1 MIPAIQ
7 ELNFPKKEGKQYATL
22 SHATVNLADM
32 GEKTISTQVK
42 IDGEIVPDFSY
53 DWAVEFQGEKYIM
66 PLRIPQGAK
75 ENTSLNSTIDLTFQH
90 WAIYQLK
97 RWPFVTMQPIQT
109 GTAIADEE
117 VATVQLNLKDFCDL
131 FGQVLEYYYG
141 DTITIDL
148 NPGWQ
153 GKEEAT
159 LITINHSYIWD
170 VLIKFHELF
179 AVRWAIEPRK
189 GNDNRATGGE
199 RYVIKVGYPTTEADH
214 IFEYG
219 FEGGL
224 LKLERQVQSDEIR
237 NMIKGRGGETNIP
250 LRYFKGKDP
259 NNPDFKPDPD
269 WVEELA
275 NIYLPNLMPAT
286 FRSYIQGW
294 KAVHISKYPGYKAV
308 GESNAYAPWAYRKGY
323 TDTKFHP
330 VEYVKDDESIAKYGP
345 LQATLDNNDDIYPT
359 IQGTGLDVAVAVEQ
373 IKSDDVEES
382 VENDA
387 KVSGFEDK
395 GRLSKAEVLDGNG
408 RKAVEIISGT
418 FTVDKGK
425 KANLDEGPK
434 TFKVYKDEKYVG
446 LTTEKGKLTLT
457 VQKIPIEVGGYLVEA
472 EDVSLA
478 VVNALTGEERSA
490 SGIPEGVYFFRLRMT
505 LHNTTKNKLKVVVSC
520 ESATVT
526 SATLES
532 DNWKNT
538 FNIWVKNIWES
549 SKQNDESDD
558 AYAERVWKPILG
570 DRQRNTA
577 KVVFT
582 SGALWHEDYEFTIV
596 GFPAPDS
603 SKSHNG
609 DVSHWRIKLAKS
621 EAELET
627 TGLYVPSTQKQG
639 KAGDTF
645 AFVGTELTH
654 VPYVVQAE
662 IALDEWKKD
671 HLGEVKEIKPTFV
684 VTTDRVRLNN
694 EGNPDAL
701 INQLRAGNSL
711 RIADKRFV
719 QPMGDR
725 AYETLYLQ
733 SLTYTYREP
742 SSDDAALN
750 PDVEIIL
757 SNEYTTS
764 ANPVSVMQG
773 EISALQKQVGS
784 RSNLEQVVRAVGD
797 RLYLRKDGVSDRSLS
812 PTRFF
817 SLLTSG
823 DFRPGLVGGAGWG
836 FYKDENGNWVL
847 EADRVSVRQEMQVNT
862 LVINQ
867 AEGRGGMEIDTAAFM
882 EVTRVEETDNGYVC
896 YFDQKDGSVANLF
909 HVDDVAF
916 CNRWTPENQELKFYK
931 RRVVAVG
938 VDSVTL
944 TKPLN
949 EAQRPAKWPDS
960 GVNGTGVPAEKDN
973 IIHFGNYT
981 DKTRQYVKVRDV
993 VGGGYERYIE
1003 ELNSVNAKGVEY
1015 YFVGKQAGE
1024 SRWFVGNKDLVP
1036 YSGKGD
1042 GSYIEYINR
1051 RFNLNNVTLSIN
1063 TNIGDKTLAEYIK
1076 LVSPP
1081 VEQEDIEDFVNAIVD
1096 PRIDGVEGKLD
1107 GIQDQ
1112 IDGVIETWFYNGVP
1126 TLTNYPASSWNTDAL
1141 KTQHLGDLY
1150 YDNDTGTAY
1159 RFSQNAQGG
1168 YYWNT
1173 ITDDAITKAL
1183 AAAKAAQDTA
1193 DRKRRVFT
1201 QQPVPPYDEGDL
1213 WVNATYGTQYSNDI
1227 LRCLKSRATGSFA
1240 ISDWGLASNY
1250 TDDSALNA
1258 FISDYQQTIKDIET
1272 QIDGK
1277 AETWYQPT
1285 DPSTVARPNGWL
1297 GEASAEHKGD
1307 LWYCTADIAGTNY
1320 RKGTTWYWDGSKWKK
1335 QDVPQSVFD
1344 TIDGKAEIFV
1354 SKPTSGYKENDLWF
1368 LDADYTLSG
1377 VAYKEGTLVVAI
1389 RNMGAAWS
1397 ADDWVKKDRY
1407 TDDTLAQAAINRI
1420 AGFEYLKD
1428 AIANGATQF
1437 AGGLMLSSHIRL
1449 GEWDKSN
1456 PDKPVMS
1463 KVWAGMNGIYSNTAL
1478 GRTIA
1483 SWWGG
1488 DMVDL
1493 FDASDVRKKPRPAN
1507 AATSLVRMNGSA
1519 YFADGNIGFR
1529 ADGSGWLGN
1538 DLTGIKFDNN
1548 GSMTFGSG
1556 VRFDVENV
1564 EGLKTTLE
1572 TLGNFNI
1579 GLSTLLIPCDANGV
1593 PLKGGWAEATKDDGT
1608 GTGGI
1613 KAKGIKAKVDFFSDG
1628 GVTALGH
1635 GSGTGGGGGTGGGL
1649 YGLMTEWTTE
1659 SAATRSDAL
1668 GANLGWEL
1676 RTVKLDRAEAAG
1688 LYQPKGNYL
1697 TSHQSLAHLLKVDGS
1712 NGTASGVSELIRK
1725 LDGSVTAALTD
1736 ATLIVTSNANG
1747 EASDHKYYRRPASA
1761 LWSYVRG
1768 KGGSE
1773 WVTVSTAQTVTG
1785 KKTFSC
1791 AVADIITLHRSD
1803 ANGGAFVKY
1812 QPKNQ
1817 TVEEWL
1823 VGADI
1828 NSNFVWARRN
1838 SGSDLTVMSLDR
1850 SGNLTAGSF
1859 IKSGGS
1865 DKQVLMADGSV
1876 QTHWKAADMTSANT
1890 DHGMITPKAM
1900 NVWATKTFVTALGTS
1915 GNYLTWTKN
1924 GVANNITVPYATGAG
1939 KLNASVPATLAMT
1952 HRETMAYYGMGSNT
1966 VADKPSGVDAFGMLS
1981 LRTADGWQGQLLMAS
1996 NTATGLYW
2004 RTAMTLNGGW
2014 RTVLDSVN
2022 YAGILDSRYVTLS
2035 TVQTITGMKT
2045 FSHGLKIGNV
2055 LIEADAN
2062 GDVRVNGNIYA
2073 TGGVTALGSSGGSSS
2088 GGTGGTG
2095 ASYSRLDSWADY
2107 TPAKDGYV
2115 LSAKLGRDLYDNK
2128 LSRVDAQSLF
2138 QPRGSYVTLDTTQTI
2153 TGAKTFGSNK
2163 LRVVAGDPNYN
2174 HILRST
2180 NTAIPTSERDYA
2192 WQIYHATEG
2201 SGFRGLSIWSYDGDS
2216 KVFNQ
2221 VATFKAHGGNKL
2233 VVNGSV
2239 YATSLIRSG
2248 GTSAQFLKADGSVDS
2263 SSYLT
2268 TGAASSAYV
2277 KKAGD
2282 VMTGM
2287 LTTAGLVVPRDKYV
2301 YGVNEE
2307 GGSMLHF
2314 DGTRTVVGSIGEHS
2328 TAPTHLRSKTKHLT
2342 CGDNGTSYTVWDSG
2356 NDGSGSG
2363 LDADLLDGTHKSGL
2377 FTGLSNN
2384 GSTNNLSV
2392 TVGGVSKEVR
2402 VSAVGGY
2409 LTMTVSKND
2418 NYGRPVY
2425 LLIADV
2431 TTWYNTTTSGAGDTG
2446 IVGYLYGRRGGNL
2459 AGTSVQKIIA
2469 WCSYN
2474 NSYYRLQSDTD
2485 DFNAVLPRIVRY
2497 DGKYYL
2503 ALYMRGS
2510 GRDHCFIGFKSSNLL
2525 STFITVNADSS
2536 GAFGGLTVVHSE
2548 EGMAHFG
2555 NASTATKLET
2565 ARTLW
2570 GQPFDGTANVS
2581 GNMTGVGDINT
2592 ASAPIGTVYSSNW
2605 FRSTGSSGWRSE
2617 TYGGGW
2623 YMQDSTWIRSLGSKG
2638 LYMGTGTV
2646 RTDGSI
2652 VVGASEVFKVDP
2664 SGNVKAN
2671 TLKIGRAEISWDEAS
2686 TALKISTDVYS
2697 VKGVTALGSSGGAT
2711 GGGGGAS
2718 YGLIRNWGHTPAP
2731 TESTND
2737 ALGANLGWD
2746 LDRRLRSVESG
2757 AAVTVSTTGSGNA
2770 VTAISKSGTVITA
2783 TKGATFLTAHQ
2794 SLANYYTKSE
2804 VDAKDKRLVTYYPS
2818 RPTTA
2823 NVNFGNNAGLYT
2835 FLATSSMTSGK
2846 PARDGHILHMEW
2858 DNSLSWAG
2866 QIAVPNGGDMQWRY
2880 QQGNTWQA
2888 WRTILD
2894 SVNYATT
2901 LDSRYYTKSEV
2912 DAKNYIKDRTNG
2924 TATYL
2929 NYGASGVTTASWLA
2943 AWNGYE
2949 LRAMSP
2955 ANVRACINAV
2965 SKAGDTMTGAL
2976 QIDINSATKH
2986 LGFGRASYNY
2996 IGATASGGILGFTA
3010 NGKALGVAA
3019 NCDMIIEDNAVFPGT
3034 TNVGSLGKSAY
3045 RWANLYATTI
3055 NVTSQALVGNLNA
3068 DMLDGYHITNYQTGG
3083 WTGLKAY
3090 NEDSSTNYARY
3101 SHKLFKVDSPID
3113 CILRFR
3119 VTSDIN
3125 YPSYGE
3131 WVLRVNHT
3139 TNYGKCVI
3147 LAPAGVN
3154 KNDIDLKVYVD
3165 SDFGVWVQTT
3175 AIWGNTF
3182 QFRVERGSLP
3192 EVISTVSGTPPN
3204 VMHTL
3209 VNVGSVRNDGT
3220 HGAMILQANA
3230 QSATKLQTARTLWGQ
3245 SFDGSGNVSGSLSGV
3260 GTITGSGALVLV
3272 GNSHIYLKCGGSDA
3286 KSLVLND
3293 SAFKPFDSAGGRLS
3307 LGSASAR
3314 WSNTYSVLGNFS
3326 GLVTASAGIR
3336 IGEATISWDADRLA
3350 LRIDRDVYSDRGVTA
3365 LGSTGSQ
3372 GGPSGGG
3379 YGRYEDETWA
3389 KAPASGDVLA
3399 AKLGVQLHNRVK
3411 SLEGKNYLDALN
3423 LTTTGGGNAVTAVSL
3438 SADKKSLTVTK
3449 GASFSLSDHRH
3460 GLLHHDFATTLASTT
3475 TDDGWSMI
3483 NSSYHGF
3490 ILKSLR
3496 MGSSAPGWVLGNHA
3510 AGVCFGGSDTKGV
3523 LSCSYSSPS
3532 VRFAGGNGSKPVWH
3546 LTLTGTSGATYNLA
3560 NLLTSASAE
3569 STFVKKSGSTMTGRL
3584 VINGAAASQPLM
3596 VRGIVGQDGSGT
3608 VEALYLQY
3616 GANKPV
3622 FFGNGGTHNI
3632 SADGSQYS
3640 GNSATATALKTARSI
3655 NGTSFNG
3662 SADITTSHWGSARN
3676 ISIADSASANTGTA
3690 VSVNGSANVT
3700 LRLPATIKAALA
3712 GNASSAT
3719 QLQTARRLTI
3729 GGTGKD
3735 FNGTA
3740 ALSWSLDEIGVYS
3753 KSAADG
3759 RFVNVTGDSMT
3770 GSLYMV
3776 NGSARV
3782 TVTDGAGA
3790 DDGFG
3795 FVNVTRKNESANLA
3809 YFSMVKAGVGAY
3821 GIGVG
3826 PGGMILGSAWYS
3838 SDGKRKMNPW
3848 LTLDGSAMT
3857 VQGDILP
3864 DEDGKWDV
3872 GSRDWV
3878 YAGVYTARVV
3888 GNSDGDCLTLGVTEK
3903 LDAISID
3910 YDGAVGIGGVSSPQY
3925 PLDVKGVMRAD
3936 NILSNGGVTALKSTT
3951 TSDMRLKK
3959 VLGQLELRVEDIAG
3973 APSFVHLWRHETPFG
3988 DEEQAG
3994 TSAQYWLGVLP
4005 QAVDRSGRWLAL
4017 DYGKAA
4023 LLSAIALARRSQTHE
4038 ERIAELEAEV
4048 ERLRG
4053 MLGKRSA

>member
-1 MIPAIQ
+1 M
-7 ELNFPKKEGKQYATL
+7 
-22 SHATVNLADM
+22 
-32 GEKTISTQVK
+32 
-42 IDGEIVPDFSY
+42 
-53 DWAVEFQGEKYIM
+53 
-66 PLRIPQGAK
+66 
-75 ENTSLNSTIDLTFQH
+75 
-90 WAIYQLK
+90 
-97 RWPFVTMQPIQT
+97 
-109 GTAIADEE
+109 
-117 VATVQLNLKDFCDL
+117 
-131 FGQVLEYYYG
+131 
-141 DTITIDL
+141 
-148 NPGWQ
+148 
-153 GKEEAT
+153 
-159 LITINHSYIWD
+159 
-170 VLIKFHELF
+170 
-179 AVRWAIEPRK
+179 
-189 GNDNRATGGE
+189 
-199 RYVIKVGYPTTEADH
+199 
-214 IFEYG
+214 
-219 FEGGL
+219 
-224 LKLERQVQSDEIR
+224 
-237 NMIKGRGGETNIP
+237 
-250 LRYFKGKDP
+250 
-259 NNPDFKPDPD
+259 
-269 WVEELA
+269 
-275 NIYLPNLMPAT
+275 
-286 FRSYIQGW
+286 
-294 KAVHISKYPGYKAV
+294 
-308 GESNAYAPWAYRKGY
+308 
-323 TDTKFHP
+323 
-330 VEYVKDDESIAKYGP
+330 
-345 LQATLDNNDDIYPT
+345 
-359 IQGTGLDVAVAVEQ
+359 
-373 IKSDDVEES
+373 
-382 VENDA
+382 
-387 KVSGFEDK
+387 
-395 GRLSKAEVLDGNG
+395 
-408 RKAVEIISGT
+408 
-418 FTVDKGK
+418 
-425 KANLDEGPK
+425 
-434 TFKVYKDEKYVG
+434 
-446 LTTEKGKLTLT
+446 
-457 VQKIPIEVGGYLVEA
+457 
-472 EDVSLA
+472 
-478 VVNALTGEERSA
+478 
-490 SGIPEGVYFFRLRMT
+490 
-505 LHNTTKNKLKVVVSC
+505 
-520 ESATVT
+520 
-526 SATLES
+526 
-532 DNWKNT
+532 
-538 FNIWVKNIWES
+538 
-549 SKQNDESDD
+549 
-558 AYAERVWKPILG
+558 
-570 DRQRNTA
+570 
-577 KVVFT
+577 
-582 SGALWHEDYEFTIV
+582 
-596 GFPAPDS
+596 
-603 SKSHNG
+603 
-609 DVSHWRIKLAKS
+609 
-621 EAELET
+621 
-627 TGLYVPSTQKQG
+627 
-639 KAGDTF
+639 
-645 AFVGTELTH
+645 
-654 VPYVVQAE
+654 
-662 IALDEWKKD
+662 
-671 HLGEVKEIKPTFV
+671 
-684 VTTDRVRLNN
+684 
-694 EGNPDAL
+694 
-701 INQLRAGNSL
+701 
-711 RIADKRFV
+711 
-719 QPMGDR
+719 
-725 AYETLYLQ
+725 
-733 SLTYTYREP
+733 
-742 SSDDAALN
+742 
-750 PDVEIIL
+750 
-757 SNEYTTS
+757 
-764 ANPVSVMQG
+764 
-773 EISALQKQVGS
+773 
-784 RSNLEQVVRAVGD
+784 
-797 RLYLRKDGVSDRSLS
+797 
-812 PTRFF
+812 
-817 SLLTSG
+817 
-823 DFRPGLVGGAGWG
+823 
-836 FYKDENGNWVL
+836 
-847 EADRVSVRQEMQVNT
+847 
-862 LVINQ
+862 
-867 AEGRGGMEIDTAAFM
+867 
-882 EVTRVEETDNGYVC
+882 
-896 YFDQKDGSVANLF
+896 
-909 HVDDVAF
+909 
-916 CNRWTPENQELKFYK
+916 
-931 RRVVAVG
+931 
-938 VDSVTL
+938 
-944 TKPLN
+944 
-949 EAQRPAKWPDS
+949 
-960 GVNGTGVPAEKDN
+960 
-973 IIHFGNYT
+973 
-981 DKTRQYVKVRDV
+981 
-993 VGGGYERYIE
+993 
-1003 ELNSVNAKGVEY
+1003 
-1015 YFVGKQAGE
+1015 
-1024 SRWFVGNKDLVP
+1024 
-1036 YSGKGD
+1036 
-1042 GSYIEYINR
+1042 
-1051 RFNLNNVTLSIN
+1051 
-1063 TNIGDKTLAEYIK
+1063 
-1076 LVSPP
+1076 
-1081 VEQEDIEDFVNAIVD
+1081 
-1096 PRIDGVEGKLD
+1096 
-1107 GIQDQ
+1107 
-1112 IDGVIETWFYNGVP
+1112 
-1126 TLTNYPASSWNTDAL
+1126 
-1141 KTQHLGDLY
+1141 
-1150 YDNDTGTAY
+1150 
-1159 RFSQNAQGG
+1159 
-1168 YYWNT
+1168 
-1173 ITDDAITKAL
+1173 
-1183 AAAKAAQDTA
+1183 
-1193 DRKRRVFT
+1193 
-1201 QQPVPPYDEGDL
+1201 
-1213 WVNATYGTQYSNDI
+1213 
-1227 LRCLKSRATGSFA
+1227 
-1240 ISDWGLASNY
+1240 
-1250 TDDSALNA
+1250 
-1258 FISDYQQTIKDIET
+1258 
-1272 QIDGK
+1272 
-1277 AETWYQPT
+1277 
-1285 DPSTVARPNGWL
+1285 
-1297 GEASAEHKGD
+1297 
-1307 LWYCTADIAGTNY
+1307 
-1320 RKGTTWYWDGSKWKK
+1320 
-1335 QDVPQSVFD
+1335 
-1344 TIDGKAEIFV
+1344 
-1354 SKPTSGYKENDLWF
+1354 
-1368 LDADYTLSG
+1368 
-1377 VAYKEGTLVVAI
+1377 
-1389 RNMGAAWS
+1389 
-1397 ADDWVKKDRY
+1397 
-1407 TDDTLAQAAINRI
+1407 
-1420 AGFEYLKD
+1420 
-1428 AIANGATQF
+1428 
-1437 AGGLMLSSHIRL
+1437 
-1449 GEWDKSN
+1449 
-1456 PDKPVMS
+1456 
-1463 KVWAGMNGIYSNTAL
+1463 
-1478 GRTIA
+1478 
-1483 SWWGG
+1483 
-1488 DMVDL
+1488 
-1493 FDASDVRKKPRPAN
+1493 
-1507 AATSLVRMNGSA
+1507 
-1519 YFADGNIGFR
+1519 
-1529 ADGSGWLGN
+1529 
-1538 DLTGIKFDNN
+1538 
-1548 GSMTFGSG
+1548 
-1556 VRFDVENV
+1556 
-1564 EGLKTTLE
+1564 
-1572 TLGNFNI
+1572 
-1579 GLSTLLIPCDANGV
+1579 
-1593 PLKGGWAEATKDDGT
+1593 
-1608 GTGGI
+1608 
-1613 KAKGIKAKVDFFSDG
+1613 
-1628 GVTALGH
+1628 
-1635 GSGTGGGGGTGGGL
+1635 
-1649 YGLMTEWTTE
+1649 
-1659 SAATRSDAL
+1659 
-1668 GANLGWEL
+1668 
-1676 RTVKLDRAEAAG
+1676 
-1688 LYQPKGNYL
+1688 
-1697 TSHQSLAHLLKVDGS
+1697 
-1712 NGTASGVSELIRK
+1712 
-1725 LDGSVTAALTD
+1725 
-1736 ATLIVTSNANG
+1736 
-1747 EASDHKYYRRPASA
+1747 
-1761 LWSYVRG
+1761 
-1768 KGGSE
+1768 
-1773 WVTVSTAQTVTG
+1773 
-1785 KKTFSC
+1785 
-1791 AVADIITLHRSD
+1791 
-1803 ANGGAFVKY
+1803 
-1812 QPKNQ
+1812 
-1817 TVEEWL
+1817 
-1823 VGADI
+1823 
-1828 NSNFVWARRN
+1828 
-1838 SGSDLTVMSLDR
+1838 
-1850 SGNLTAGSF
+1850 
-1859 IKSGGS
+1859 
-1865 DKQVLMADGSV
+1865 
-1876 QTHWKAADMTSANT
+1876 
-1890 DHGMITPKAM
+1890 
-1900 NVWATKTFVTALGTS
+1900 
-1915 GNYLTWTKN
+1915 
-1924 GVANNITVPYATGAG
+1924 
-1939 KLNASVPATLAMT
+1939 
-1952 HRETMAYYGMGSNT
+1952 
-1966 VADKPSGVDAFGMLS
+1966 
-1981 LRTADGWQGQLLMAS
+1981 
-1996 NTATGLYW
+1996 
-2004 RTAMTLNGGW
+2004 
-2014 RTVLDSVN
+2014 
-2022 YAGILDSRYVTLS
+2022 
-2035 TVQTITGMKT
+2035 
-2045 FSHGLKIGNV
+2045 
-2055 LIEADAN
+2055 
-2062 GDVRVNGNIYA
+2062 
-2073 TGGVTALGSSGGSSS
+2073 
-2088 GGTGGTG
+2088 
-2095 ASYSRLDSWADY
+2095 
-2107 TPAKDGYV
+2107 
-2115 LSAKLGRDLYDNK
+2115 
-2128 LSRVDAQSLF
+2128 DAQSLF
-2138 QPRGSYVTLDTTQTI
+2138 QPKGSYVTLDTAQTI

-2163 LRVVAGDPNYN
+2163 LKVVASDPSYT

-2233 VVNGSV
+2233 VVSGSV

-2263 SSYLT
+2263 NSYLT

-2301 YGVNEE
+2301 YGVNES

-2384 GSTNNLSV
+2384 GATNNLSV

-2485 DFNAVLPRIVRY
+2485 DFSAVLPRIVRY
-2497 DGKYYL
+2497 NGKYYL

-2536 GAFGGLTVVHSE
+2536 GAFEGLTVVHSE

-2570 GQPFDGTANVS
+2570 GRPFDGTANVS

-2623 YMQDSTWIRSLGSKG
+2623 YMQDSTWIRSLGNKG

-2671 TLKIGRAEISWDEAS
+2671 TLKIGRAEISWDEAN

-2783 TKGATFLTAHQ
+2783 TKGATFLT
-2794 SLANYYTKSE
+2794 KSE
-2804 VDAKDKRLVTYYPS
+2804 ADSGFVKSL
-2818 RPTTA
+2818 
-2823 NVNFGNNAGLYT
+2823 G
-2835 FLATSSMTSGK
+2835 TSGDYLTWVK
-2846 PARDGHILHMEW
+2846 NGVTNNITVPFATKALRLFGGTEHTGTELSNFDTSYTQTYQATNDLGDGISYSAIL
-2858 DNSLSWAG
+2858 SVSAG
-2866 QIAVPNGGDMQWRY
+2866 SNHRYFQIIGGK
-2880 QQGNTWQA
+2880 GNTNFLR
-2888 WRTILD
+2888 WRTTNSDGSALGAVHRLLD
-2894 SVNYATT
+2894 DNNYSTV

-2912 DAKNYIKDRTNG
+2912 NTKLTDGSVTKLG
-2924 TATYL
+2924 TATVGSGVKPMYL
-2929 NYGASGVTTASWLA
+2929 NAGTPTASASTVGAANRPVYMNAGTITAGTYTFGNASGNAPIS
-2943 AWNGYE
+2943 NGTV
-2949 LRAMSP
+2949 
-2955 ANVRACINAV
+2955 N
-2965 SKAGDTMTGAL
+2965 T
-2976 QIDINSATKH
+2976 
-2986 LGFGRASYNY
+2986 
-2996 IGATASGGILGFTA
+2996 
-3010 NGKALGVAA
+3010 
-3019 NCDMIIEDNAVFPGT
+3019 
-3034 TNVGSLGKSAY
+3034 
-3045 RWANLYATTI
+3045 
-3055 NVTSQALVGNLNA
+3055 NLNA

-3083 WTGLKAY
+3083 WTKLTAY

-3139 TNYGKCVI
+3139 TNYGKCVM

-3175 AIWGNTF
+3175 AIWNNTF

-3260 GTITGSGALVLV
+3260 GTITGSGTLVLV

-3336 IGEATISWDADRLA
+3336 IGEATISWDADKLA

-3496 MGSSAPGWVLGNHA
+3496 MGSSAPGWVLGNYA

-3523 LSCSYSSPS
+3523 LSCSYSSPA

-3584 VINGAAASQPLM
+3584 VINGSAASQPLM

-3616 GANKPV
+3616 GADKPV

-3700 LRLPATIKAALA
+3700 LKLPATIKAALA

-3770 GSLYMV
+3770 GSLNMV
-3776 NGSARV
+3776 NGAAKV
-3782 TVTDGAGA
+3782 NVTDGAGA
-3790 DDGFG
+3790 DDGYG
-3795 FVNVTRKNESANLA
+3795 FVNVTRKNESADLA

-3826 PGGMILGSAWYS
+3826 PGGMILGSAVYS
-3838 SDGKRKMNPW
+3838 SDGKRTMNPW

-3864 DEDGKWDV
+3864 ASNNVSKI
-3872 GSRDWV
+3872 GSPKAGFFRHI
-3878 YAGVYTARVV
+3878 YA
-3888 GNSDGDCLTLGVTEK
+3888 NN
-3903 LDAISID
+3903 
-3910 YDGAVGIGGVSSPQY
+3910 VSSEGEMTIHSGSGGMIYFDPDGLIAVNHDLPEY
-3925 PLDVKGVMRAD
+3925 EFDIKGTMRAD

-4017 DYGKAA
+4017 DYGKTA